1 MKQQINPHC
10 QSNPEKEQRFVR
22 WTEESTED
30 GLSIAF
36 LA

>member
-1 MKQQINPHC
+1 MKQQTNPHC
-10 QSNPEKEQRFVR
+10 QSNPEKELR

-36 LA
+36 LS